1 MSHHHPKGLELM
13 TLPGAVAP
21 QDSVAGAAHDGGV
34 STPEFDSTVDTTVI
48 GSTLTRTESTVGVSS
63 SQMQMGATATW
74 PDDDDDEFEVVMGR
88 PCFHGPKLISLP
100 EALDTAHAA
109 LSQVWHVLR
118 WEWVDLGVEKQC
130 LKELSS
136 LLKAWTK
143 SEQ

>member
-34 STPEFDSTVDTTVI
+34 SAPEFDSTVDTTVI

-88 PCFHGPKLISLP
+88 PCFHGPKLISFLM
-100 EALDTAHAA
+100 
-109 LSQVWHVLR
+109 R
-118 WEWVDLGVEKQC
+118 WTRPMPPLARCGMC
-130 LKELSS
+130 SGGSGL
-136 LLKAWTK
+136 T
-143 SEQ
+143 